1 MKKILTCPFLNVSK
15 PIQAN
20 SSWRGHQATFSHF
33 KDATLYLNVT
43 MKMIET
49 IKNLKVAKVHG
60 LFMSEIR
67 ANAVI
72 SSIEHCAMFHFIIA
86 FGSLQKC
93 NFGS

>member
-1 MKKILTCPFLNVSK
+1 
-15 PIQAN
+15 
-20 SSWRGHQATFSHF
+20 
-33 KDATLYLNVT
+33 

-49 IKNLKVAKVHG
+49 IKNLKVAKVLG

-67 ANAVI
+67 VNAVI